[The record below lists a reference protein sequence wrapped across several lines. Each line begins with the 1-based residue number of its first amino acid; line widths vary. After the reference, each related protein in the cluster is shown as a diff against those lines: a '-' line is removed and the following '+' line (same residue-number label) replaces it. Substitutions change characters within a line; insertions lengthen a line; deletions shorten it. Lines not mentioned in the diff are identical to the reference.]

1 MCGICGIV
9 STDRAEPVDLRLIAH
24 MRDTLA
30 HRGPDDKGAYI
41 GPGVGLGHRRLS
53 IIDLRPE
60 GRQPMAN
67 EDGSVRIVFNGE
79 IYNFKEHREWLL
91 ERGHRF
97 KSRTDTE
104 VILHLYEEMGV
115 ECLKLLRGMFAFA
128 IWDEGKRLL
137 FIARDR
143 LGKKPLY
150 YRFDERRLMFAS
162 EIKAL
167 LAHPSVEAE
176 PDPAAINHY
185 LAFGYV
191 PGTQSAFKG
200 IQKLPPAHYLTF
212 CKGRIETHRYWRVH
226 YLPKLEIDEREA
238 CEQIIQR
245 LKEAV
250 RLRMISDV
258 PLGAFLSG
266 GIDSSAVVAMMAQL
280 SSKPVKTFSI
290 GFNEP
295 RYDERNYAREI
306 ARRFETEH
314 YEFTVQ
320 PDTVEV
326 LDKLVWHYDEP
337 YADSSAL
344 PTYYLCK
351 LAREHVT
358 VALNG
363 DAGDENFAGYPK
375 YLMNAMAERARRSP
389 AWARRSAG
397 FVAALG
403 AALLNPDHMI
413 AKKLRALKY
422 TLKTEPVFGVAQR
435 MMNFN
440 AQARRM
446 LYSIDFAATVN
457 QGAPEEMISELY
469 YQTDADNVVDRS
481 LGIDLGLYLPYDL
494 LVKVDVASMAVGL
507 EARSPMVD
515 HEFVEFVARLPHRFK
530 ISGLTLKA
538 IFKKALK
545 GLLPKNILGRPK
557 MGFGVPLDYWFRG
570 ELREYVR
577 DILLSQRHLER
588 GYFRREAVEKL
599 VENHISG
606 RANAQYSIWNLLM
619 LELWHRAQIDASVG
633 ADQTAQLHPALRFA

>member
-1 MCGICGIV
+1 
-9 STDRAEPVDLRLIAH
+9 VDVRLIAH

-91 ERGHRF
+91 SRGHRF

-104 VILHLYEEMGV
+104 VIIHLYEEMGV

-150 YRFDERRLMFAS
+150 YRFDECRFMFAS

-167 LAHPSVEAE
+167 LAHPSVGAE

-200 IQKLPPAHYLTF
+200 IQKLPPAHYLTL
-212 CKGRIETHRYWRVH
+212 CQGRIETHRYWRVH
-226 YLPKLEIDEREA
+226 YLPKFEFDEREA

-314 YEFTVQ
+314 YEFTVL
-320 PDTVEV
+320 PDTIDV

-375 YLMNAMAERARRSP
+375 YLMNAIAERARRSP
-389 AWARRSAG
+389 AWARRTTG
-397 FVAALG
+397 LVAALG
-403 AALLNPDHMI
+403 ATLFSPDRMI

-422 TLKTEPVFGVAQR
+422 TLETEPVFGVAQR

-440 AQARRM
+440 AQGRRM

-481 LGIDLGLYLPYDL
+481 LGIDLSLYLPYDL

-570 ELREYVR
+570 ELRDYIR

-599 VENHISG
+599 VENHVTG
-606 RANAQYSIWNLLM
+606 RVNAQYSIWNLLM

>member
-1 MCGICGIV
+1 MCGICGV
-9 STDRAEPVDLRLIAH
+9 VNTDRGEPVDVRLIAH

-91 ERGHRF
+91 SRGHRF

-104 VILHLYEEMGV
+104 VIIHLYEEMGV

-150 YRFDERRLMFAS
+150 YRFDECRFMFAS

-167 LAHPSVEAE
+167 LAHPSVGAE

-200 IQKLPPAHYLTF
+200 IQKLPPAHYLTL
-212 CKGRIETHRYWRVH
+212 CQGRIETHRYWRVH
-226 YLPKLEIDEREA
+226 YLPKFEIDEREA

-314 YEFTVQ
+314 YEFTVL
-320 PDTVEV
+320 PDTIDV

-375 YLMNAMAERARRSP
+375 YLMNAIAERARRSP
-389 AWARRSAG
+389 AWARRTTG
-397 FVAALG
+397 LVAALG
-403 AALLNPDHMI
+403 ATLFSPDRMI

-422 TLKTEPVFGVAQR
+422 TLETEPVFGVAQR

-440 AQARRM
+440 AQGRRM

-481 LGIDLGLYLPYDL
+481 LGIDLSLYLPYDL

-570 ELREYVR
+570 ELRDYIR

-599 VENHISG
+599 VENHVTG
-606 RANAQYSIWNLLM
+606 RVNAQYSIWNLLM

>member
-9 STDRAEPVDLRLIAH
+9 NTDRAEPVDVRLIAH

-79 IYNFKEHREWLL
+79 IYNFKEHRELL
-91 ERGHRF
+91 LSREHRF

-104 VILHLYEEMGV
+104 VIIHLYEEMGV
-115 ECLKLLRGMFAFA
+115 ECLRLLRGMFAFA
-128 IWDEGKRLL
+128 IWDEAKGLL
-137 FIARDR
+137 FLARDR

-150 YRFDERRLMFAS
+150 YRFDGRRLMFAS

-212 CKGRIETHRYWRVH
+212 CQGRIETHRYWRVH

-295 RYDERNYAREI
+295 RYDERKYAREI

-320 PDTVEV
+320 PDTIDV

-375 YLMNAMAERARRSP
+375 YLMNAIAERARRSP

-397 FVAALG
+397 FVAELG

-440 AQARRM
+440 AQGRRM

-570 ELREYVR
+570 ELQDYIR

-633 ADQTAQLHPALRFA
+633 ADRAA

>member
-1 MCGICGIV
+1 
-9 STDRAEPVDLRLIAH
+9 
-24 MRDTLA
+24 
-30 HRGPDDKGAYI
+30 
-41 GPGVGLGHRRLS
+41 
-53 IIDLRPE
+53 
-60 GRQPMAN
+60 MAN

-91 ERGHRF
+91 SRGHRF

-104 VILHLYEEMGV
+104 VIIHLYEEMGV

-150 YRFDERRLMFAS
+150 YRFDECRFMFAS

-167 LAHPSVEAE
+167 LAHPSVGAE

-200 IQKLPPAHYLTF
+200 IQKLPPAHYLTL
-212 CKGRIETHRYWRVH
+212 CQGRIETHRYWRVH
-226 YLPKLEIDEREA
+226 YLPKFEIDEREA

-314 YEFTVQ
+314 YEFTVL
-320 PDTVEV
+320 PDTIDV

-375 YLMNAMAERARRSP
+375 YLMNAIAERARRSP
-389 AWARRSAG
+389 AWARRTTG
-397 FVAALG
+397 LVAALG
-403 AALLNPDHMI
+403 ATLFSPDQMI

-422 TLKTEPVFGVAQR
+422 TLETEPVLGVAQR

-440 AQARRM
+440 AQGRRM

-481 LGIDLGLYLPYDL
+481 LGIDLSLYLPYDL

-530 ISGLTLKA
+530 ISGLTFPRYPAEPASSGARLLQARGSRKA
-538 IFKKALK
+538 GRKSCNRPCECSIF
-545 GLLPKNILGRPK
+545 
-557 MGFGVPLDYWFRG
+557 D
-570 ELREYVR
+570 
-577 DILLSQRHLER
+577 LES
-588 GYFRREAVEKL
+588 V
-599 VENHISG
+599 
-606 RANAQYSIWNLLM
+606 
-619 LELWHRAQIDASVG
+619 DARTVASG
-633 ADQTAQLHPALRFA
+633 ADRRLCGSRPDCSVAPCLALRLNGSTPTAVNRPDPRQSA

>member
-1 MCGICGIV
+1 MDV
-9 STDRAEPVDLRLIAH
+9 RLIAH

-91 ERGHRF
+91 SRGHRF

-104 VILHLYEEMGV
+104 VIIHLYEEMGV

-150 YRFDERRLMFAS
+150 YRFDECRFMFAS

-167 LAHPSVEAE
+167 LAHPSVGAE

-200 IQKLPPAHYLTF
+200 IQKLPPAHYLTL
-212 CKGRIETHRYWRVH
+212 CQGRIETHRYWRVH
-226 YLPKLEIDEREA
+226 YLPKFEIDEREA

-314 YEFTVQ
+314 YEFTVL
-320 PDTVEV
+320 PDTIDV

-375 YLMNAMAERARRSP
+375 YLMNAIAERARRSP
-389 AWARRSAG
+389 AWARRTTG
-397 FVAALG
+397 LVAALG
-403 AALLNPDHMI
+403 ATLFSPDQMI

-422 TLKTEPVFGVAQR
+422 TLETEPVLGVAQR

-440 AQARRM
+440 AQGRRM

-481 LGIDLGLYLPYDL
+481 LGIDLSLYLPYDL

-570 ELREYVR
+570 ELRDYIR

-599 VENHISG
+599 VENHVTG
-606 RANAQYSIWNLLM
+606 RVNAQYSIWNLLM